1 MSSPCIPLQRG
12 NRSPINFQV
21 KIVFQF
27 TPLSVVYSAQKIEN
41 FLYSPF
47 GGGVRGRIF
56 RILIF
61 KHIKKASSGGYRMVE
76 QRYHAVAATC
86 PR

>member
-1 MSSPCIPLQRG
+1 
-12 NRSPINFQV
+12 
-21 KIVFQF
+21 
-27 TPLSVVYSAQKIEN
+27 
-41 FLYSPF
+41 LYSPF